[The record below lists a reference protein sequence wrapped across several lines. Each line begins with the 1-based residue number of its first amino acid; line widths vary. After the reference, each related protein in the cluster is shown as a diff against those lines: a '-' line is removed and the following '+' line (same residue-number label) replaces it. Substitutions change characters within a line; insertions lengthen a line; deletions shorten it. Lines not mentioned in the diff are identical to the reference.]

1 MMCCSKA
8 EVDSPAG
15 NGHSI
20 RPYGGTVR
28 WGKRCERILVF
39 LPNCHSF
46 CNNNKLNGNLYHPP
60 SLGQYC
66 QPLTAQQLNYP
77 LPEYPT
83 VWPRP
88 FRPASH
94 FYLLISY
101 IIMGFLGLYW
111 ALRFTAVSLWLQFEV
126 TVINLILT
134 KPVSKCLLSAYISSK
149 LQHPKTKHPNPCP
162 FF

>member
-15 NGHSI
+15 NGHGI

-39 LPNCHSF
+39 LPNCISSVITTNWMETSITLLPWASTANPQQPSNWIAL
-46 CNNNKLNGNLYHPP
+46 CLNIPVRL
-60 SLGQYC
+60 
-66 QPLTAQQLNYP
+66 
-77 LPEYPT
+77 
-83 VWPRP
+83 RP

-101 IIMGFLGLYW
+101 IILGFLGLYW
-111 ALRFTAVSLWLQFEV
+111 ALHFTSVSLWLQFEV
-126 TVINLILT
+126 TVINPILT
-134 KPVSKCLLSAYISSK
+134 KPVSKCLLSAYVSSK
-149 LQHPKTKHPNPCP
+149 IQHPKTKHPNPCP